1 MNTNIPNSEVLTA
14 IDRALRELERQKFAL
29 DQSAIVA
36 ITDIKGDITYV
47 NDKFCAISK
56 YEEEELL
63 GQNHRIIN
71 SGYHDKVFFQEM
83 WQTIASGNVWKADI
97 KNKAKDGTYYWV
109 ATTITP
115 FFDESGKPSMYVSIR
130 FDITKQKELEI
141 QLEEQ
146 LKERNIMLK
155 QLSHQNKQLEDF
167 CYIISHN
174 LRAPLSN
181 MSMLSDLLKD
191 SETDLEKKELISKL
205 NQVSDY
211 LQETFDELVSAIQV
225 RNNVDVVNE
234 PIELEEVYHRTK
246 KILQGQILQSGAR
259 IEANFSELPRII
271 YPKKYI
277 DSIFLNIISNAL
289 KYRSS
294 ERTAEIKLQSYTRG
308 DAQYIEIADNG
319 LGLDLKKHGEKLFM
333 LRKTFHNHP
342 QAKGFGLFI
351 TKSQLESMGGRIDVD
366 SQPNAYFKL
375 TLLLKRISHE
385 DH

>member
-1 MNTNIPNSEVLTA
+1 MKTNIPNSEVLNA
-14 IDRALRELERQKFAL
+14 IDKALRELERQKFAL

-36 ITDIKGDITYV
+36 ITDLKGDITYV

-56 YEEEELL
+56 YSEEELV
-63 GQNHRIIN
+63 GHNHRIIN
-71 SGYHDKVFFQEM
+71 SGYHDKQFFSSM
-83 WQTIASGNVWKADI
+83 WQTISSGNVWRDDI
-97 KNKAKDGTYYWV
+97 KNRAKDGTFYWV

-115 FFDESGKPSMYVSIR
+115 FLNESGRPIMFVSIR

-146 LKERNIMLK
+146 LKERDVMLK

-174 LRAPLSN
+174 LRAPLTN
-181 MSMLSDLLKD
+181 MSMLSDLLKESD
-191 SETDLEKKELISKL
+191 SEADKKEYVSKL

-234 PIELEEVYHRTK
+234 VIDLEEVFNRTIL
-246 KILQGQILQSGAR
+246 ILQGQVIQTGATIKADFTEVR
-259 IEANFSELPRII
+259 LFQ

-289 KYRSS
+289 KYRSN
-294 ERTAEIKLQSYTRG
+294 ERALEIQLRSYKS
-308 DAQYIEIADNG
+308 QNSVFLEIIDNG
-319 LGLDLKKHGEKLFM
+319 LGLDLRKHGDKLFM
-333 LRKTFHNHP
+333 LRKTFHDHP

-351 TKSQLESMGGRIDVD
+351 TKSHLEAMGGKIVAE
-366 SQPNAYFKL
+366 SQPNTYFKL
-375 TLLLKRISHE
+375 TLQLN
-385 DH
+385 